1 MNLPF
6 KVTERERKVLLAG
19 GAAVLLIL
27 LFHGFSLY
35 SDFRANVL
43 ELADAKRFMLEK
55 QLRKLSQKDLIE
67 ARIGVVRQEIEK
79 NEKTFLRGNKPP
91 VAAALL
97 QRFLKEGAASLNIE
111 VKEERT
117 LNPVDAD
124 VYLGI
129 PVEIGFTASTEKLKE
144 LLYKFRTAPY
154 LLTVSELKIRVT
166 NVNDPADVYATVVVT
181 GFIKKSPVEKDE
193 KEKDVT

>member
-1 MNLPF
+1 MKLPF
-6 KVTERERKVLLAG
+6 KVSEREKKVLLAG
-19 GAAVLLIL
+19 GAVVLLIL

-35 SDFRANVL
+35 SDFRSNVL

-55 QLRKLSQKDLIE
+55 QMQKLSEKDLIE
-67 ARIGVVRQEIEK
+67 ARILVVRQEIEK
-79 NEKTFLRGNKPP
+79 HEKVFLRGNKPP
-91 VAAALL
+91 VAAAVL
-97 QRFLKEGAASLNIE
+97 QRFLKEKASSLNIE
-111 VKEERT
+111 VKLERA

-144 LLYKFRTAPY
+144 LLYQFRTAPY

-166 NVNDPADVYATVVVT
+166 NVSDPVDIYATVVVT
-181 GFIKKSPVEKDE
+181 GFIKKPVVEKDK
-193 KEKDVT
+193 KEKNVT